1 MSKYTAEQLIKTSE
15 ALCGLVGMADLTDAA
30 GMLREYAA
38 HLARQSGGVGG
49 SDELPDDI
57 RVPLD
62 EVRADLGYLFGRVA
76 ADGSFMQAAV
86 DSVRLKLDKV
96 RAALQSVRPPV
107 GVVSDDRLQKA
118 IGALLWI
125 NEEVWPL
132 VHELTSRET
141 LRKRFRELPSLIE
154 YLASRHAPT
163 KD

>member
-1 MSKYTAEQLIKTSE
+1 MSKYDAVK
-15 ALCGLVGMADLTDAA
+15 ALAKQCAANELYDAQRA
-30 GMLREYAA
+30 LDEYAA
-38 HLARQSGGVGG
+38 HLAHQSEGV

-96 RAALQSVRPPV
+96 SAALQSVRPPV
-107 GVVSDDRLQKA
+107 GVVSDDYKEIARLIGSIFFSGDFKA
-118 IGALLWI
+118 ETY
-125 NEEVWPL
+125 NER
-132 VHELTSRET
+132 ELEKL
-141 LRKRFRELPSLIE
+141 LRKTGNFYDTQEQFDD
-154 YLASRHAPT
+154 ASRHAPT